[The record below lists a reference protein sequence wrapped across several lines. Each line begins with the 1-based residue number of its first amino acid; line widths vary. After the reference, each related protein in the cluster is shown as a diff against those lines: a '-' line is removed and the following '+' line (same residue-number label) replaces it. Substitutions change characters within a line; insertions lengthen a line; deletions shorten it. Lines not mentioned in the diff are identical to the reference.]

1 MNPINLLITFSDGST
16 HEVTAVISDLMAFE
30 TKFDKS
36 VSDFQKGVRLSWLVF
51 IAHAAETRT
60 GATKMDFEAYAETIS
75 SIDVPTQKK

>member
-1 MNPINLLITFSDGST
+1 MNPIDLQITFIDGST
-16 HEVTAVISDLMAFE
+16 HEVRAVISDLMAFE

-36 VSDFQKGVRLSWLVF
+36 VSDFQKGVRISWLVF

-60 GATKMDFEAYAETIS
+60 GATQMDFDAYAQTIA